1 MPFVLLWN
9 SLCSSKSGSG
19 LRPVKTDNI
28 TGENCRNALYYS
40 TESMHKAWFSMYLRK
55 YCRFQLFRFFRIYGS
70 TGLCGDPRTRLQVMP
85 GHRTGF
91 SVRYI
96 GKSRGSLTCS
106 FNASIL
112 HRLSL
117 FFFFYLGLCFGW
129 LMSVWCTFLYILLRI
144 RL

>member
-1 MPFVLLWN
+1 MIFNVFTKILSFP
-9 SLCSSKSGSG
+9 
-19 LRPVKTDNI
+19 
-28 TGENCRNALYYS
+28 ALS
-40 TESMHKAWFSMYLRK
+40 F
-55 YCRFQLFRFFRIYGS
+55 FFRIYGS
-70 TGLCGDPRTRLQVMP
+70 TGLYGDPRTRLQVMP

-117 FFFFYLGLCFGW
+117 FF
-129 LMSVWCTFLYILLRI
+129 T
-144 RL
+144 